1 MFWLKALIPLQE
13 SWIVKWPYGRGKRE
27 GEVDSLLI
35 WMLLHEYFWFD
46 SQSPGDHPNITSAY
60 EFGLGMW
67 VQKMAII
74 FADVLCCIYAD
85 IVDG

>member
-13 SWIVKWPYGRGKRE
+13 SWIVKWPYGRGKRG

-46 SQSPGDHPNITSAY
+46 SQSPGDHPHITSAY
-60 EFGLGMW
+60 RLDMR
-67 VQKMAII
+67 VQKMAIN
-74 FADVLCCIYAD
+74 FADVPCCIYAD
-85 IVDG
+85 IVGG